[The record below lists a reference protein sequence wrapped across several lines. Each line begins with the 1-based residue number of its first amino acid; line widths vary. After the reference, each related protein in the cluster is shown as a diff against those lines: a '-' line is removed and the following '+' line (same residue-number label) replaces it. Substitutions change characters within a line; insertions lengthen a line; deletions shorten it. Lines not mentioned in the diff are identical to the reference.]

1 MLATLLVLGVRLPT
15 RRTLLSR
22 AAALGAG
29 LSTPRAATAEIGP
42 ESNWPLWLALPVA
55 PRHYAFAFPDGSRRA
70 CVDRR
75 RARRLGRGRAVVKRF
90 EV

>member
-55 PRHYAFAFPDGSRRA
+55 PYRAQPWPRHRRA
-70 CVDRR
+70 CGPSTR
-75 RARRLGRGRAVVKRF
+75 
-90 EV
+90 